1 VLRLRGDD
9 DETLAGTLQEKAM
22 ALMRREESQAPT
34 NAVPAGS
41 PHTVLGAEAA
51 FDGKLV
57 FSGSVRIDGKFT
69 GEIATDDVLLVS
81 ETAEVIASLNVGAL
95 VLNGTLRGNVRAK
108 RVVELHAPA
117 RLYGDIETPSLVI
130 HHGVMFEGHCKME
143 NLQPPRPELVKTE
156 RK

>member
-1 VLRLRGDD
+1 
-9 DETLAGTLQEKAM
+9 M
-22 ALMRREESQAPT
+22 ALMRREESQGPT
-34 NAVPAGS
+34 NAVSAGS
-41 PHTVLGAEAA
+41 PHTVLGAEAS

-57 FSGSVRIDGKFT
+57 FQGSVRIDGKFT

-81 ETAEVIASLNVGAL
+81 ESAEVIATLNVGAL

-143 NLQPPRPELVKTE
+143 HLQPSKPELVKSD
-156 RK
+156 KK